1 MTLSK
6 LSLRNAK
13 RQAGDYLVYFAT
25 IIMAAAL
32 LYAFNG
38 LIFSQEIKELSRRM
52 SMLSA
57 VIVLASIVVVCIFGW
72 LVSYASNFML
82 TRRSREMGL
91 YILIGLENKQ
101 VARLFFLE
109 NLAVGGAALVLGLL
123 LGNLLFQI
131 LRAIVLTLFG
141 QLYHFAFEFSL
152 KAVGLT
158 VVYFVLL
165 YLYALRKSQKRIRR
179 MKIYDL
185 IYFDRQN
192 EGEVIQTSRKR
203 RWIFS
208 GSIVLGVMGTFL
220 LMARDLLIGIIGAGC
235 VILFLYGFFLSF
247 ASGVPAFFDKR
258 PARKYREQNLLV
270 FRTLTAKLGTM
281 GVTMATISLLFA
293 ATLMAEGTGLV
304 FRGILEGRAAECE
317 CCDLYIGTEGDYPIN
332 EEYLDYIENNIPV
345 EASVMYH
352 VYLGETSQIMDDIDA
367 NIVYYHYGYDR
378 DPLMRYSDYAALR
391 AAAGYRTAELVQGQ
405 YIIHCMIYLAEALE
419 NNLQPV
425 TVGDVV
431 LAPGDIY
438 TEHLLQN
445 SWSGNGPGYILVV
458 PDEVTEHCRVHHRAY
473 AAKTVLPVSEEQ
485 FEMLDNIQ
493 YQLEEDGG
501 TYERIVAKSMEEAEA
516 ASMVA
521 ITVFPLYF
529 LSLALVMTTATIL
542 TIQQLSESQRYRKQF
557 GLLHKLGMDRQE
569 MRKALRMQFTFY
581 YAMPAIPALLISVP
595 FILNLAKAPEPG
607 VMVGAS
613 SPEAI
618 VIIALTVF
626 FLIYAVYILMA
637 YTSLKRNVLPEAL

>member
-6 LSLRNAK
+6 LSLHNAK

-52 SMLSA
+52 SMLSGM
-57 VIVLASIVVVCIFGW
+57 IVLASVVVVCIFGW

-131 LRAIVLTLFG
+131 LRAIVLALFG
-141 QLYHFAFEFSL
+141 QLYHFAFVFSL

-165 YLYALRKSQKRIRR
+165 YLYALRKSQKRIRN

-185 IYFDRQN
+185 LYFDRQN
-192 EGEVIQTSRKR
+192 EGEVIQTSGKR

-220 LMARDLLIGIIGAGC
+220 LMAGDLILGMIGAGC

-258 PARKYREQNLLV
+258 PARKYRGQNLLV

-281 GVTMATISLLFA
+281 GVTMATISLLFT
-293 ATLMAEGTGLV
+293 ATLISEGTGLV
-304 FRGILEGRAAECE
+304 FRGIFEGRAAEDACF
-317 CCDLYIGTEGDYPIN
+317 DLYIGTDEENPMEKEGNPIPD
-332 EEYLDYIENNIPV
+332 EYLDYIEKNIPV
-345 EASVMYH
+345 EASVQYN
-352 VYLGETSQIMDDIDA
+352 VYLGETAQLMDYIDA
-367 NIVYYHYGYDR
+367 SIVYYHYGYDQ

-391 AAAGYRTAELVQGQ
+391 AVAGYGAVELEPGQ
-405 YIIHCMIYLAEALE
+405 YIIHCMTYLAETLAKAP
-419 NNLQPV
+419 QPV

-431 LAPGDIY
+431 LA
-438 TEHLLQN
+438 
-445 SWSGNGPGYILVV
+445 S
-458 PDEVTEHCRVHHRAY
+458 
-473 AAKTVLPVSEEQ
+473 
-485 FEMLDNIQ
+485 
-493 YQLEEDGG
+493 
-501 TYERIVAKSMEEAEA
+501 
-516 ASMVA
+516 
-521 ITVFPLYF
+521 
-529 LSLALVMTTATIL
+529 
-542 TIQQLSESQRYRKQF
+542 
-557 GLLHKLGMDRQE
+557 
-569 MRKALRMQFTFY
+569 
-581 YAMPAIPALLISVP
+581 
-595 FILNLAKAPEPG
+595 
-607 VMVGAS
+607 
-613 SPEAI
+613 
-618 VIIALTVF
+618 
-626 FLIYAVYILMA
+626 
-637 YTSLKRNVLPEAL
+637 